1 MRAALRVIVAV
12 AVVLGLL
19 AAQAAQGQQPAP
31 PSAAPPQA
39 APAQPAQQPAASA
52 PLPAP
57 AQPTASPTQPA
68 PAQPPQQP
76 AAAPSQPA
84 PAQPPQ
90 RPAAAPSQ
98 PAPAQLPQQPAA
110 APSQPAPAQPP
121 EQPAASL
128 FKPEEL
134 DQILAPIALY
144 PDELIAQILTAAT
157 YPLEIVLAARWVA
170 DPKNAAL
177 KGDAL
182 AKALEG
188 QSWDASVKSLVPFP
202 SVLKMMSDKLDW
214 TQKLGDAFLSQEAD
228 CLASVQSLRRKAAA
242 VGTLKSTP
250 QQKVTVAPREAVAP
264 GLQGPPAGEP
274 ITMAPVT
281 EDQTISIAPA
291 DPQVV
296 YVPSYNPA
304 TAYGTWPY
312 PSYPPYA
319 FPPPV
324 GYGVAAG
331 LATGLAF
338 GAGVAVVGSLWGWG
352 SPNWGGGSVNINTN
366 QFNSINRTAISGNTW
381 QHNAVHRQGVAYRDA
396 ATRQRYGRETAGA
409 AARRDYRGF
418 EGRGAGAAAGRGG
431 GGQLAG
437 GREGGQPRAGAGRAG
452 QPRAAA
458 RPAGQ
463 GRIGE
468 NRGGGQGL
476 QARAG
481 GQGGR
486 SQGLG
491 QRAGAGGRGNFAA
504 QRSAFNPGNGAQA
517 RAFSQRGAASRQ
529 QFAGNFQRGGG
540 NFQRGGGGF
549 QRGAG
554 GGGFQRAGGGGGGG
568 FRGGGGA
575 RGGGGGRGRR

>member
-1 MRAALRVIVAV
+1 MRNDMAHAALRMFAAV

-19 AAQAAQGQQPAP
+19 LQQAAI
-31 PSAAPPQA
+31 
-39 APAQPAQQPAASA
+39 AQQPAQPSASS

-57 AQPTASPTQPA
+57 G
-68 PAQPPQQP
+68 QQ
-76 AAAPSQPA
+76 
-84 PAQPPQ
+84 
-90 RPAAAPSQ
+90 
-98 PAPAQLPQQPAA
+98 
-110 APSQPAPAQPP
+110 P
-121 EQPAASL
+121 EQPSPPA

-134 DQILAPIALY
+134 DQILAPLALY
-144 PDELIAQILTAAT
+144 PDELIVQILTAAT
-157 YPLEIVLAARWVA
+157 YPLEIVMAARWAA

-182 AKALEG
+182 AQALEG

-202 SVLKMMSDKLDW
+202 SVLKMMSDKLEW

-242 VGTLKSTP
+242 AGTLKSTP
-250 QQKVTVAPREAVAP
+250 QQNVTVAPRAAAAAP

-274 ITMAPVT
+274 IAMAPVT

-296 YVPSYNPA
+296 YVPSYDPA
-304 TAYGTWPY
+304 TAYGSWPY

-331 LATGLAF
+331 MATGLAF
-338 GAGVAVVGSLWGWG
+338 GAGVAIAGSLWGWG
-352 SPNWGGGSVNINTN
+352 SPNWSGGNVSINAN
-366 QFNSINRTAISGNTW
+366 RFNSINANRTAITGNTW
-381 QHNAVHRQGVAYRDA
+381 QHNAAHRQGVAYRDA
-396 ATRQRYGRETAGA
+396 ATRQRFGREPAGA

-418 EGRGAGAAAGRGG
+418 EGRGGGAGAARG

-437 GREGGQPRAGAGRAG
+437 GAGRAG
-452 QPRAAA
+452 QPRVAA

-463 GRIGE
+463 GRIAA

-476 QARAG
+476 QGRAG
-481 GQGGR
+481 GQGAR

-491 QRAGAGGRGNFAA
+491 QRAELGSSQLRGGGGRGNFAA
-504 QRSAFNPGNGAQA
+504 QRSAF
-517 RAFSQRGAASRQ
+517 
-529 QFAGNFQRGGG
+529 
-540 NFQRGGGGF
+540 
-549 QRGAG
+549 
-554 GGGFQRAGGGGGGG
+554 
-568 FRGGGGA
+568 
-575 RGGGGGRGRR
+575 

>member
-1 MRAALRVIVAV
+1 MVRAAFRVVAAV

-19 AAQAAQGQQPAP
+19 LRQAAVGQQPAEPSP
-31 PSAAPPQA
+31 P
-39 APAQPAQQPAASA
+39 
-52 PLPAP
+52 PAP
-57 AQPTASPTQPA
+57 A
-68 PAQPPQQP
+68 
-76 AAAPSQPA
+76 AAAA
-84 PAQPPQ
+84 
-90 RPAAAPSQ
+90 
-98 PAPAQLPQQPAA
+98 
-110 APSQPAPAQPP
+110 AQPP
-121 EQPAASL
+121 EQPSASP
-128 FKPEEL
+128 FTPEEL
-134 DQILAPIALY
+134 NQILAPIALY

-157 YPLEIVLAARWVA
+157 YPLEIVMAARWVA

-182 AKALEG
+182 VKALEG

-228 CLASVQSLRRKAAA
+228 CLAAVQSLRRKAAA
-242 VGTLKSTP
+242 AGTLKSTP
-250 QQKVTVAPREAVAP
+250 QQTVTVAPRAAAAP
-264 GLQGPPAGEP
+264 TTGAPLTGPPPGEP
-274 ITMAPVT
+274 ITVAPVT
-281 EDQTISIAPA
+281 EDQIISIAPA

-296 YVPSYNPA
+296 YVPSYDPA
-304 TAYGTWPY
+304 TAYGAWPY

-331 LATGLAF
+331 VATGLAF
-338 GAGVAVVGSLWGWG
+338 GAGVAIAGSLWGWG
-352 SPNWGGGSVNINTN
+352 SPNWGAGSVNINTS

-381 QHNAVHRQGVAYRDA
+381 QHNAAHRQGVAYRDA

-418 EGRGAGAAAGRGG
+418 EGRGAGAAAGRT

-437 GREGGQPRAGAGRAG
+437 GAGRAG
-452 QPRAAA
+452 QPRVAA

-476 QARAG
+476 QGRAG
-481 GQGGR
+481 GPGAR

-491 QRAGAGGRGNFAA
+491 QRADLGSSQLRGGGGRGNFAQ
-504 QRSAFNPGNGAQA
+504 QRSAFNPGNGAQT
-517 RAFSQRGAASRQ
+517 RAFAQRGAASRQ
-529 QFAGNFQRGGG
+529 QFSGGFQRGGG

-549 QRGAG
+549 QRGSGGGFQRGG
-554 GGGFQRAGGGGGGG
+554 GGGFQRGGGGGGG

>member
-1 MRAALRVIVAV
+1 MVRAAFRAAATV

-19 AAQAAQGQQPAP
+19 LTQAAVGQQPAP
-31 PSAAPPQA
+31 PS
-39 APAQPAQQPAASA
+39 
-52 PLPAP
+52 PAP
-57 AQPTASPTQPA
+57 A
-68 PAQPPQQP
+68 PPE
-76 AAAPSQPA
+76 AG
-84 PAQPPQ
+84 
-90 RPAAAPSQ
+90 
-98 PAPAQLPQQPAA
+98 
-110 APSQPAPAQPP
+110 QPP
-121 EQPAASL
+121 EQPAASP
-128 FKPEEL
+128 FKSEEL

-144 PDELIAQILTAAT
+144 PDELIVQILTAAT
-157 YPLEIVLAARWVA
+157 YPLEIVMAARWAA

-182 AKALEG
+182 VKALEG

-242 VGTLKSTP
+242 AGMLKSTP
-250 QQKVTVAPREAVAP
+250 QQNVTVAPRTTTAP
-264 GLQGPPAGEP
+264 TAGAPLTGPPAGEP

-281 EDQTISIAPA
+281 EDQVISIAPA

-304 TAYGTWPY
+304 TAYGSWPY

-331 LATGLAF
+331 VATGLAF
-338 GAGVAVVGSLWGWG
+338 GAGVAIAGSLWGWG
-352 SPNWGGGSVNINTN
+352 SPNWGGGSVNINSS
-366 QFNSINRTAISGNTW
+366 QFNSINRTSLSGNTW
-381 QHNAVHRQGVAYRDA
+381 QHNAAHRQGVAYRDA

-418 EGRGAGAAAGRGG
+418 EGRGAGAAGRGG
-431 GGQLAG
+431 GGQLAA
-437 GREGGQPRAGAGRAG
+437 GRGGGQLRAGAGRAG
-452 QPRAAA
+452 QPRAA
-458 RPAGQ
+458 GE
-463 GRIGE
+463 GRIGA

-481 GQGGR
+481 GQASR
-486 SQGLG
+486 SQGPG
-491 QRAGAGGRGNFAA
+491 QRAGAGGRGNFGA

-529 QFAGNFQRGGG
+529 QFAGQRG
-540 NFQRGGGGF
+540 
-549 QRGAG
+549 G

>member
-1 MRAALRVIVAV
+1 MGDNMVRAAFRAAATV

-19 AAQAAQGQQPAP
+19 LTQAAVGQQPAP
-31 PSAAPPQA
+31 PS
-39 APAQPAQQPAASA
+39 
-52 PLPAP
+52 PAP
-57 AQPTASPTQPA
+57 A
-68 PAQPPQQP
+68 PPE
-76 AAAPSQPA
+76 AG
-84 PAQPPQ
+84 
-90 RPAAAPSQ
+90 
-98 PAPAQLPQQPAA
+98 
-110 APSQPAPAQPP
+110 QPP
-121 EQPAASL
+121 EQPAASP
-128 FKPEEL
+128 FKSEEL

-144 PDELIAQILTAAT
+144 PDELIVQILTAAT
-157 YPLEIVLAARWVA
+157 YQLEIVMAARWVA

-182 AKALEG
+182 VKALEG

-250 QQKVTVAPREAVAP
+250 QQKVTVAPRAAAAP

-274 ITMAPVT
+274 ITAAPVT
-281 EDQTISIAPA
+281 EDQMISIAPA

-296 YVPSYNPA
+296 YVPSYDPA
-304 TAYGTWPY
+304 TAYGAWPY

-324 GYGVAAG
+324 GYPLATG

-338 GAGVAVVGSLWGWG
+338 GAGVAIAGSLWGWG
-352 SPNWGGGSVNINTN
+352 SPNWSGGNVSINAN
-366 QFNSINRTAISGNTW
+366 RFNSINANRTAITGNTW
-381 QHNAVHRQGVAYRDA
+381 QHNAAHRQGVAYRDA
-396 ATRQRYGRETAGA
+396 ATRQRFGREPAGA

-418 EGRGAGAAAGRGG
+418 EGRGGGAGAARG

-437 GREGGQPRAGAGRAG
+437 GAGRAG
-452 QPRAAA
+452 QPRVAA

-463 GRIGE
+463 GRIAA

-476 QARAG
+476 QGRAG
-481 GQGGR
+481 GQGAR

-491 QRAGAGGRGNFAA
+491 QRAELGSSQLRGGGGRGNFAA
-504 QRSAFNPGNGAQA
+504 QRSAF
-517 RAFSQRGAASRQ
+517 
-529 QFAGNFQRGGG
+529 
-540 NFQRGGGGF
+540 
-549 QRGAG
+549 
-554 GGGFQRAGGGGGGG
+554 
-568 FRGGGGA
+568 
-575 RGGGGGRGRR
+575 

>member
-1 MRAALRVIVAV
+1 MVHAALRVIVAV
-12 AVVLGLL
+12 VLGLVL
-19 AAQAAQGQQPAP
+19 TQAAFAQQPAPAQQPGPPLPRSAQGQQPE
-31 PSAAPPQA
+31 Q
-39 APAQPAQQPAASA
+39 ASA
-52 PLPAP
+52 
-57 AQPTASPTQPA
+57 SP
-68 PAQPPQQP
+68 
-76 AAAPSQPA
+76 
-84 PAQPPQ
+84 
-90 RPAAAPSQ
+90 
-98 PAPAQLPQQPAA
+98 
-110 APSQPAPAQPP
+110 
-121 EQPAASL
+121 

-157 YPLEIVLAARWVA
+157 YPLEIVIAARWVA

-182 AKALEG
+182 VKALEG

-228 CLASVQSLRRKAAA
+228 SLAAVQNLRRKAAA
-242 VGTLKSTP
+242 AGTLKSTP
-250 QQKVTVAPREAVAP
+250 QQNVTVAPWAAAAP
-264 GLQGPPAGEP
+264 GLTGPPAGEP

-281 EDQTISIAPA
+281 EDQMISIAPA

-296 YVPSYNPA
+296 YVPSYDPA
-304 TAYGTWPY
+304 TAYGAWPY

-338 GAGVAVVGSLWGWG
+338 GAGVAVTRSLWGWG
-352 SPNWGGGSVNINTN
+352 SPNWGGGNVTINSAR
-366 QFNSINRTAISGNTW
+366 FNSINRTAISGSTW
-381 QHNAVHRQGVAYRDA
+381 QHNAAHRQGVAYRDA
-396 ATRQRYGRETAGA
+396 ATRQSYGRGTAGA

-418 EGRGAGAAAGRGG
+418 EGRGGAAGAGRA

-437 GREGGQPRAGAGRAG
+437 GAGRAG
-452 QPRAAA
+452 QPRVAA

-468 NRGGGQGL
+468 NRGGQGL
-476 QARAG
+476 QGRAG
-481 GQGGR
+481 GQGAR

-491 QRAGAGGRGNFAA
+491 QRADLGSSQLRGAGDRGNFAA
-504 QRSAFNPGNGAQA
+504 QRSAFNPGNGAQT
-517 RAFSQRGAASRQ
+517 RASAQRGAASRQ
-529 QFAGNFQRGGG
+529 QFGGG
-540 NFQRGGGGF
+540 
-549 QRGAG
+549 AH
-554 GGGFQRAGGGGGGG
+554 GGGFQRAGGGGGVQRAGGGGG
-568 FRGGGGA
+568 FHGGGGA

>member
-1 MRAALRVIVAV
+1 MVHAALRVIA
-12 AVVLGLL
+12 AVVLGVILT
-19 AAQAAQGQQPAP
+19 QAAF
-31 PSAAPPQA
+31 
-39 APAQPAQQPAASA
+39 AQQPE
-52 PLPAP
+52 
-57 AQPTASPTQPA
+57 QPSASPS
-68 PAQPPQQP
+68 QP
-76 AAAPSQPA
+76 AAA
-84 PAQPPQ
+84 
-90 RPAAAPSQ
+90 
-98 PAPAQLPQQPAA
+98 QQ
-110 APSQPAPAQPP
+110 P
-121 EQPAASL
+121 EQPPTSP
-128 FKPEEL
+128 FKSEEL

-157 YPLEIVLAARWVA
+157 YPLEIVMAARWVA

-182 AKALEG
+182 VEALEG

-228 CLASVQSLRRKAAA
+228 CLAAVQSLRRKAAA
-242 VGTLKSTP
+242 AGTLKSTP
-250 QQKVTVAPREAVAP
+250 QQNVTVAPRTAAEP

-281 EDQTISIAPA
+281 EDQVISIAPA

-338 GAGVAVVGSLWGWG
+338 GAGVAIAGSLWGWG
-352 SPNWGGGSVNINTN
+352 SPNWGGGNVTINSAR
-366 QFNSINRTAISGNTW
+366 FNSINRTAITGNTW
-381 QHNAVHRQGVAYRDA
+381 QHNAAHRQGVAYRDA
-396 ATRQRYGRETAGA
+396 ATRQRYGRGTAGA

-418 EGRGAGAAAGRGG
+418 EGRGAGGGAGRAG

-437 GREGGQPRAGAGRAG
+437 GAGRAG
-452 QPRAAA
+452 QPRVAA

-463 GRIGE
+463 GRIAE

-476 QARAG
+476 QGRAG
-481 GQGGR
+481 GQGAR

-491 QRAGAGGRGNFAA
+491 QRADRGSPQLRGAGDRGNFAA
-504 QRSAFNPGNGAQA
+504 QRSAFNPGNGAQT
-517 RAFSQRGAASRQ
+517 RASAQRGAASRQ
-529 QFAGNFQRGGG
+529 QFGGG
-540 NFQRGGGGF
+540 AHGGGF
-549 QRGAG
+549 QRAGG
-554 GGGFQRAGGGGGGG
+554 GGGFQRAGGGGSHGGGGG
-568 FRGGGGA
+568 FQRGGGGGGFHGGGA

>member
-1 MRAALRVIVAV
+1 MVRAAFRVVAAV
-12 AVVLGLL
+12 VVVLGLL
-19 AAQAAQGQQPAP
+19 LTRAAVGQQPA
-31 PSAAPPQA
+31 
-39 APAQPAQQPAASA
+39 QPN
-52 PLPAP
+52 PAP
-57 AQPTASPTQPA
+57 AP
-68 PAQPPQQP
+68 P
-76 AAAPSQPA
+76 AAAQP
-84 PAQPPQ
+84 
-90 RPAAAPSQ
+90 
-98 PAPAQLPQQPAA
+98 L
-110 APSQPAPAQPP
+110 
-121 EQPAASL
+121 EQPSASP
-128 FKPEEL
+128 FTPEEL
-134 DQILAPIALY
+134 NQILAPIALY

-182 AKALEG
+182 VKALEG
-188 QSWDASVKSLVPFP
+188 QTWDASVKSLVPFP

-228 CLASVQSLRRKAAA
+228 CLAAVQSLRRKAAA
-242 VGTLKSTP
+242 AGTLKSTP
-250 QQKVTVAPREAVAP
+250 QQSVTVAPRAAVAAP

-296 YVPSYNPA
+296 YVPSYDPA
-304 TAYGTWPY
+304 TAYGSWPY

-331 LATGLAF
+331 MATGLAF
-338 GAGVAVVGSLWGWG
+338 GAGVAIAGSLWGWG
-352 SPNWGGGSVNINTN
+352 SPNWSGGNVSINAN
-366 QFNSINRTAISGNTW
+366 RFNSINANRTAITGNTW
-381 QHNAVHRQGVAYRDA
+381 QHNAAHRQGVAYRDA
-396 ATRQRYGRETAGA
+396 ATRQRFGREPAGA

-418 EGRGAGAAAGRGG
+418 EGRGGGAGAGRG

-437 GREGGQPRAGAGRAG
+437 GAGRAG
-452 QPRAAA
+452 QPRVAT

-481 GQGGR
+481 GQAGR

-491 QRAGAGGRGNFAA
+491 QGAGAGGRGNFAA

-540 NFQRGGGGF
+540 NFQRGGGSF
-549 QRGAG
+549 QRGG
-554 GGGFQRAGGGGGGG
+554 GGGVQRAGGGGGGG